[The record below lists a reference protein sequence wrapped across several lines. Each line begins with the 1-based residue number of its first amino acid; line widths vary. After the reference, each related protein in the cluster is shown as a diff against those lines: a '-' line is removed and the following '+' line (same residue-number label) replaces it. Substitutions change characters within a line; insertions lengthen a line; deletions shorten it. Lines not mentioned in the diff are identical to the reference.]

1 MPRPE
6 VLHPDAL
13 SSAVPRPDALSPPV
27 LRPALVELRLGA
39 FKSFRD
45 AVLPL
50 RRVTLLHGP
59 SGAGKS
65 NALEALRVL
74 ASLAEGEDAD
84 EALALV
90 RGGVAGCLPFGADTV
105 RLGCSVAAAV
115 GEVRLD
121 VSFQRVGGTVLLTS
135 ERLTAGGRLLLTT
148 GALDASSSRIDA
160 AWHSDGRQGDIRAPL
175 GAHGLVTAQL
185 PLRVAGA
192 TPGERLVLA
201 AAEAVLTAL
210 RESFA
215 LEPVPVAMREWVR
228 ADDDARLRGSAE
240 NLSAVIARIEGE
252 CRIRFGKLVQATRA
266 MSPVLVS
273 GLGALRS
280 TAADGTT
287 RVCAA
292 LQLGDGRRLGAEL
305 LPSGVL
311 RQLAFATVLL
321 TGPGVLQMSPAME
334 VPDAERLL
342 TVLGEGLDLGLGAAQ
357 VESLLRLAVEV
368 ASRGHV
374 RLLATAT
381 ERAVVPGV
389 FPVRCAVD
397 PASGRSELVPEDAP
411 VSAPVDH
418 PAVPVG

>member
-1 MPRPE
+1 
-6 VLHPDAL
+6 
-13 SSAVPRPDALSPPV
+13 V

-39 FKSFRD
+39 FKSYRD

-50 RRVTLLHGP
+50 REVTVLHGP
-59 SGAGKS
+59 SGVGKS
-65 NALEALRVL
+65 NALEGLRVL
-74 ASLAEGEDAD
+74 AALAEGAEAE
-84 EALALV
+84 EALTGV
-90 RGGVAGCLPFGADTV
+90 RGGVRGCPPFGTDTV
-105 RLGCSVAAAV
+105 RLGCSVASPV

-121 VSFQRVGGTVLLTS
+121 LALRCTGDAVLLAS
-135 ERLTAGGRLLLTT
+135 ERLTADGRLLLTT
-148 GALDASSSRIDA
+148 GALDASGARIDA
-160 AWHSDGRQGDIRAPL
+160 AWHSDGRQGAIRAPL
-175 GAHGLVTAQL
+175 GARGLVTAQL

-215 LEPVPVAMREWVR
+215 LDPVPMLMREWIR

-252 CRIRFGKLVQATRA
+252 CRIRFGKLVQAARA
-266 MSPVLVS
+266 MSPTPVS

-280 TAADGTT
+280 ADADGTT
-287 RVCAA
+287 RVSAA
-292 LQLGDGRRLGAEL
+292 LHLADGRRVGAEL

-321 TGPGVLQMSPAME
+321 TGPGVLQMSPAAE

-374 RLLATAT
+374 RLLATTT
-381 ERAVVPGV
+381 ERAAVPGV
-389 FPVRCAVD
+389 FPVRCLVD
-397 PASGRSELVPEDAP
+397 PASGRSGLEPEAA
-411 VSAPVDH
+411 V
-418 PAVPVG
+418 VPVQGG